1 MVKTLLI
8 NGEVKIKGMY
18 SKKKEKNYDAYI
30 SIEDT
35 GKYINY
41 KIRF

>member
-1 MVKTLLI
+1 MVKILLSK
-8 NGEVKIKGMY
+8 GEVMVEGLY
-18 SKKKEKNYDAYI
+18 SKKTGKTYNAYV

-41 KIRF
+41 KMRF